1 MANTLILAYTGG
13 AIMLMV
19 VWYVYGVSFG
29 DMLNKGYIVLE
40 IAKSLCGSIG
50 MVMTIP
56 ITAFIASRLISVRTG
71 ILPEDGDEPACAE
84 SEDEN

>member
-1 MANTLILAYTGG
+1 
-13 AIMLMV
+13 MV
-19 VWYVYGVSFG
+19 VWSVYGVSFA

-56 ITAFIASRLISVRTG
+56 ITAFIASRLIGMHTHTPAEKEE
-71 ILPEDGDEPACAE
+71 LPEQQ
-84 SEDEN
+84 ENE